1 MVNSNHDPLHTV
13 VRFCNGDDDCVETMV
28 IDEGLGWIQVER
40 KKWILVKKWEKWK
53 EVVNFSI
60 EITYICMVNI

>member
-28 IDEGLGWIQVER
+28 IDEGLGWIQVKR
-40 KKWILVKKWEKWK
+40 KNGDFGEFVKMNAKLVLILLESV
-53 EVVNFSI
+53 
-60 EITYICMVNI
+60 YICVVKI

>member
-40 KKWILVKKWEKWK
+40 KNGFWWENEKKWIKVMKNL
-53 EVVNFSI
+53 
-60 EITYICMVNI
+60 